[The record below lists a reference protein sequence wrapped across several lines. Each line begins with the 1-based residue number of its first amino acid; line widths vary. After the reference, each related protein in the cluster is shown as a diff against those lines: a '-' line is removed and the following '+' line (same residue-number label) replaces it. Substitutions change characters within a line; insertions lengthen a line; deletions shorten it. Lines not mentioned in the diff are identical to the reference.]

1 MNNEINSLFLK
12 LKDET
17 LYKVSASG
25 NDFIVLLNFEGKFTP
40 EEGTALA
47 KRLCRDKFSVSA
59 DGFILIE
66 RPLHPQAH
74 VAWKFFNRDGSIAEM
89 CGNGA
94 RAVARLLYHLE
105 LVPNP
110 FYLETLAGLIFCQ
123 VKGERVKVALGKPRD
138 LKLNL
143 ALKSDY
149 DMYLVHFVNT
159 GVPHVVL
166 FWEDIDTAPVEKIGP
181 LIRYHESFKPAGTNV
196 NFLQPLEEDGKTY
209 LKIRTYERG
218 VEAETLAC
226 GTGACASAFISVE
239 LGLVNYPVSVLTRSG
254 ELLIIDWDEE
264 KEILYL
270 EGQASLIFKFNI
282 YQDALK

>member
-1 MNNEINSLFLK
+1 M
-12 LKDET
+12 
-17 LYKVSASG
+17 
-25 NDFIVLLNFEGKFTP
+25 
-40 EEGTALA
+40 
-47 KRLCRDKFSVSA
+47 
-59 DGFILIE
+59 
-66 RPLHPQAH
+66 
-74 VAWKFFNRDGSIAEM
+74 
-89 CGNGA
+89 
-94 RAVARLLYHLE
+94 E

-181 LIRYHESFKPAGTNV
+181 LIRYHEAFKPAGTNV

-218 VEAETLAC
+218 LRQKPLPVGQEAVPLL
-226 GTGACASAFISVE
+226 SFLQS
-239 LGLVNYPVSVLTRSG
+239 LV
-254 ELLIIDWDEE
+254 W
-264 KEILYL
+264 
-270 EGQASLIFKFNI
+270 
-282 YQDALK
+282 